1 METIAADLAASLA
14 CLRHHLPAQ
23 PELVDVAAD
32 VAEVLAVTIDQ
43 AARSGGVRV
52 TVTGLEEATT
62 LADAARRIQAA
73 ADRMASVPIAGRA
86 WSKATLMA
94 TTAATTLRGQQPW

>member
-1 METIAADLAASLA
+1 METIVADLAASLA

-43 AARSGGVRV
+43 AARGGVRV

-73 ADRMASVPIAGRA
+73 ADRMASVAIAGRA